1 MAICWTEED
10 SMQESINAWTHGIG
24 FLLSVPSGI
33 ALSLL
38 AIAYREQQMWSC
50 FAYSLSLTTLF
61 LFSTLSHA
69 VRDPVLRHR
78 FRTCDQGF
86 VYTLI
91 AGTFTPFAWAYM
103 EGWSRIALLS
113 FVWIAAATGFYS
125 KVFANH
131 RINNMTTISYILLGW
146 IPSMVLFGYVSTT
159 CFAIMAAGGV
169 LYTVG
174 TLFLKNDHRAWYFHA
189 VWHVMVIVA
198 GICHYV
204 AIVMFTVLQVDR

>member
-1 MAICWTEED
+1 MTIHWTEET
-10 SMQESINAWTHGIG
+10 SGEESVNAWTHGIG
-24 FLLSVPSGI
+24 FLLSLPGGI
-33 ALSLL
+33 ALSML
-38 AIAYREQQMWSC
+38 AVEYREPLMWSC
-50 FAYSLSLTTLF
+50 WTYSLSLTALF

-69 VRDPVLRHR
+69 VRDPALRHR

-103 EGWSRIALLS
+103 DGWARIALLS

-125 KVFANH
+125 KVIAKH

-146 IPSMVLFGYVSTT
+146 IPAMVLLGYVSMA
-159 CFAIMAAGGV
+159 CFTMMAVGGT

-174 TLFLKNDHRAWYFHA
+174 TFFLKNDHRTWYNHA
-189 VWHVMVIVA
+189 IWHVMVIVA
-198 GICHYV
+198 GACHYA
-204 AIVMFTVLQVDR
+204 AIVMFTILQIDK